1 MLSIINSSNL
11 IGIDS
16 FLVKVEVDISNG
28 MPSFNI
34 VGLPSKEIKEARERV
49 KSAILNSGYKFP
61 STRIIVN
68 LSPADIRKEGA
79 FLDLS
84 ISIGLLRGL
93 IKKDENYIKE
103 SMFIGE
109 LSLDGKIRK
118 VRGILPIIIGA
129 KNQNIKRIFIP
140 IENTKESLF
149 IDEIDIIPV
158 KSLNECIDFLNEEI
172 KVDKEGIMSFLN
184 EELEKYNG
192 RLENYDANKDY
203 KYTKIHSIKE
213 NKYDEDF
220 KDVRGNYFVKRS
232 AEIAAAGNHNIF
244 MIGPPGSGKTMIA
257 KRIRTILPDISIE
270 EMIEVSKVYSI
281 LGMIDETKGIIDN
294 RPFRAPHHTT
304 TKQSLIGGGIYA
316 RPGEVA
322 LAHRGILFLDE
333 IAEFDRKIL
342 ETLRQPIEDGYVNI
356 SRVKYSTKYPCRV
369 LLVAAMNPCPC
380 GYYMSDSECRC
391 RSNEIDKYINKIS
404 GPLLDRFD
412 IFVEVNST
420 KYVDFNSLK
429 EEESSQK
436 IKRRVENARKIQIN
450 RFRKDNVKNN
460 SEIKA
465 SNLLK
470 YCNLEKEASKTAE
483 KIFNKYNLSSRSY
496 TKLLKMART
505 IADLEEIETINS
517 QCIIEA
523 FSFRKAYYSYFK

>member
-11 IGIDS
+11 VGIDS

-28 MPSFNI
+28 IPSFNI
-34 VGLPSKEIKEARERV
+34 VGLPSKEIKESRERV
-49 KSAILNSGYKFP
+49 KSAIINSGYKFP
-61 STRIIVN
+61 STRIVVN
-68 LSPADIRKEGA
+68 LSPADIKKEGA

-84 ISIGLLRGL
+84 ISIGLLRES
-93 IKKDENYIKE
+93 IKKDENYIRE

-118 VRGILPIIIGA
+118 VRGILPIIMGA
-129 KNQNIKRIFIP
+129 KTQNIKRIFIP
-140 IENTKESLF
+140 IENIKESLF
-149 IDEIDIIPV
+149 VDEIDIIPIR
-158 KSLNECIDFLNEEI
+158 SLKECVDFLNEEI
-172 KVDKEGIMSFLN
+172 RVDKERIMSFLDD
-184 EELEKYNG
+184 ELEKNSKE
-192 RLENYDANKDY
+192 LEKDY
-203 KYTKIHSIKE
+203 NYKGCKYIKAYSIKE

-232 AEIAAAGNHNIF
+232 AEIAAAGNHNIL

-257 KRIRTILPDISIE
+257 KRVRTILPDISIE
-270 EMIEVSKVYSI
+270 EMIEVSKVYSV
-281 LGMIDETKGIIDN
+281 LGMINENKGIIDK

-304 TKQSLIGGGIYA
+304 TKQSLIGGGIDA

-356 SRVKYSTKYPCRV
+356 SRVKYNAKYPCRV
-369 LLVAAMNPCPC
+369 LLIAAMNPCPC
-380 GYYMSDSECRC
+380 GYYMSETECRC
-391 RSNEIDKYINKIS
+391 RSNEIDRYINKIS

-412 IFVEVNST
+412 IFVEVNSI
-420 KYVDFNSLK
+420 KYSDFNSSK
-429 EEESSQK
+429 QEESSQK

-450 RFRKDNVKNN
+450 RFKKDNIKNN

-465 SNLLK
+465 YNLLN
-470 YCNLEKEASKTAE
+470 YCRLEKEASKTAE
-483 KIFNKYNLSSRSY
+483 IIFNKYNLSSRSY

-505 IADLEEIETINS
+505 IADLEEIELINS

-523 FSFRKAYYSYFK
+523 FSFRKAYYNYFK